1 MGVTVDRM
9 LSRLDYPVFV
19 VTTVDRDE
27 RSGCL
32 VGFLTQCSIDP
43 VRFLVCL
50 SVRNHT
56 YRVALR
62 AELLAVHLIG
72 DTQRDLAELFAAETG
87 DQLDKFDRC
96 AWQPGPGGVPLL
108 TGAPAWFAGR
118 VLERFELGDH
128 VGFLLSPVAAA
139 TDDERGL
146 PLMLSAIRDL
156 TPGHPA

>member
-1 MGVTVDRM
+1 MSAAVDRI

-19 VTTVDRDE
+19 VTTADRDE

-43 VRFLVCL
+43 VRLLVCL

-56 YRVALR
+56 YRVAQR

-72 DTQRDLAELFAAETG
+72 DDQRDLAELFASETG
-87 DQLDKFDRC
+87 DEVDKFDRC
-96 AWQPGPGGVPLL
+96 AWRPGPGGVPLL
-108 TGAPAWFAGR
+108 TEAPAWVVGT
-118 VLERFELGDH
+118 VLERYELGDH
-128 VGFLLSPVAAA
+128 VGFLLSPVSESVN
-139 TDDERGL
+139 DDRS
-146 PLMLSAIRDL
+146 PLLLSAVRDL